1 MKLSTSFFELSP
13 CFTGK
18 FKFFATKIVYTSA
31 QMFRIILLNL
41 IFFSLASCS
50 GFTAASVS
58 TNVAAYS
65 TTGKTGTD
73 HVISYLS
80 GKDCKVFRVAVNQEI
95 CKSDNSALA
104 FNTKIK
110 EDKTTFID
118 SVTDATVYLTKSI
131 AKDHAILGAKITDKI
146 GLTKQLGKKIEAKF
160 NSALSEEKQNIKEEK
175 IEAKFNS
182 ALAEEKQNIKEEK
195 IGEKKSYKKRPWEAR
210 VETAEEE
217 RKKFKQKFLKTFK
230 KIKIY
235 TFKTNSKKAT
245 QKTL

>member
-1 MKLSTSFFELSP
+1 M
-13 CFTGK
+13 
-18 FKFFATKIVYTSA
+18 YNSA

-160 NSALSEEKQNIKEEK
+160 NSAL
-175 IEAKFNS
+175 
-182 ALAEEKQNIKEEK
+182 AEEKQNIKEEK

>member
-1 MKLSTSFFELSP
+1 
-13 CFTGK
+13 
-18 FKFFATKIVYTSA
+18 
-31 QMFRIILLNL
+31 MFRILLLNL

-160 NSALSEEKQNIKEEK
+160 NSAL
-175 IEAKFNS
+175 
-182 ALAEEKQNIKEEK
+182 AEEKQNIKEEK

>member
-1 MKLSTSFFELSP
+1 M
-13 CFTGK
+13 
-18 FKFFATKIVYTSA
+18 YTSA
-31 QMFRIILLNL
+31 QMFRILLLNL

-160 NSALSEEKQNIKEEK
+160 NSAL
-175 IEAKFNS
+175 
-182 ALAEEKQNIKEEK
+182 AEEKQNIKEEK

>member
-1 MKLSTSFFELSP
+1 
-13 CFTGK
+13 
-18 FKFFATKIVYTSA
+18 
-31 QMFRIILLNL
+31 MFRIILLNL

-160 NSALSEEKQNIKEEK
+160 NSAL
-175 IEAKFNS
+175 
-182 ALAEEKQNIKEEK
+182 AEEKQNIKEEK